1 MQTDIMPSA
10 SGAEVLLENTRMRS
24 NGLPEFVAG
33 DIVLFSG
40 VGDLYGRVGGW
51 LMRTSGEG
59 PTYAVHTAQFLDA
72 GRYLEME
79 MVTRIRATNDILK
92 KHQVHDLWERR
103 GFEVW
108 RCRWLSAGQREAVS
122 CEALHYL
129 GAKFG
134 MAKFLTHLLD
144 GLLVKVIGRE
154 IFFFRRLNHDQRYP
168 ICSWITAFSY
178 DRALHY
184 RFGVPPE
191 CADPDEIGDWLNAHP
206 SEWERVFRLDSYS

>member
-1 MQTDIMPSA
+1 M
-10 SGAEVLLENTRMRS
+10 
-24 NGLPEFVAG
+24 AG
-33 DIVLFSG
+33 DIILFAG

-79 MVTRIRATNDILK
+79 MVGKIRAIGEILRK
-92 KHQVHDLWERR
+92 RQAHDLWERR

-108 RCRWLSAGQREAVS
+108 RCTWLRVEQQEAIS
-122 CEALHYL
+122 RQALAYL

-134 MAKFLTHLLD
+134 AAKFLTHLLD
-144 GLLVKVIGRE
+144 GLIVKVIGRE
-154 IFFFRRLNHDQRYP
+154 VFFFRRLNHDQRYP

-191 CADPDEIGDWLNAHP
+191 CADPDQIGDWLNGHP
-206 SEWERVFRLDSYS
+206 DDWVCVFRLATYS